1 MSSINESE
9 DGTMNKITLIL
20 IFGMLTISNVLAQQT
35 LECQIMREQIMK
47 QVNGNDVCS
56 NDWAICMRTATDV
69 HQRNSCEMQRAGCQL
84 GGAVGQAMSK
94 ESLNQAIRQYK
105 YQCER

>member
-1 MSSINESE
+1 MK
-9 DGTMNKITLIL
+9 KIIL
-20 IFGMLTISNVLAQQT
+20 SLVFGILTISNVLAQQT

-56 NDWAICMRTATDV
+56 SNWATCMRTATDV
-69 HQRNSCEMQRAGCQL
+69 YQRNACDMQRAGCQL

-94 ESLNQAIRQYK
+94 ESLNEAIRQYK